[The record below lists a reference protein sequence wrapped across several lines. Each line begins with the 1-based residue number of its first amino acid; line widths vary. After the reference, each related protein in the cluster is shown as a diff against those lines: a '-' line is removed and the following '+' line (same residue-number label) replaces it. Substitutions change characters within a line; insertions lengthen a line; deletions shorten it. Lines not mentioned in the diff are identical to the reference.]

1 MPSRR
6 GGVPTRPLAL
16 VTGAGRGI
24 GAAVAI
30 GAAREGHDVCL
41 NYARDAASAESVAE
55 RCRGLGARAVALR
68 ADVADREAVREL
80 FARCEGELGA
90 PALVVNNAGIIGGAT
105 TLLSLEPATLER
117 VFAVNVFGTLW
128 CLQEAAARM
137 ARSRG
142 GAGGAIINLSSVAA
156 TLGSPGEYVHYAA
169 SKGAV
174 ESLTVGAGKELAGE
188 GVRVV
193 AVRAGTTA
201 TDMHAREGNPER
213 PALAAR
219 AAPLGRIAT
228 AEEIADAV
236 LFLASDRARFV
247 TGTVLTVAGGLAP

>member
-1 MPSRR
+1 MSAA
-6 GGVPTRPLAL
+6 RPLAL

-24 GAAVAI
+24 GAATAI
-30 GAAREGHDVCL
+30 GAARAGHDVCIG
-41 NYARDAASAESVAE
+41 YARDARSAEAVAE
-55 RCRGLGARAVALR
+55 RCRAEGVRALALR
-68 ADVADREAVREL
+68 ADVGEREAVRTL
-80 FARCEGELGA
+80 FARCERELGV
-90 PALVVNNAGIIGGAT
+90 PSLLVNNAGVIGGTAR
-105 TLLSLEPATLER
+105 LLDVAPATLER

-137 ARSRG
+137 ARSQG
-142 GAGGAIINLSSVAA
+142 GAGGTVVNLSSVAA

-174 ESLTVGAGKELAGE
+174 ESLTIGAGKELAAE
-188 GVRVV
+188 GIRVV

-201 TDMHAREGNPER
+201 TEMHSREGNPER

-219 AAPLGRIAT
+219 AAPLGRVAT

-236 LFLASDRARFV
+236 LFLASERARFV